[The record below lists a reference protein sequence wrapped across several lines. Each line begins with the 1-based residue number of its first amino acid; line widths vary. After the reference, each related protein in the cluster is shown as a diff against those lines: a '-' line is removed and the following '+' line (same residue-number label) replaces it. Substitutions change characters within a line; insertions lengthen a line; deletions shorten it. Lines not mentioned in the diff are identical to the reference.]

1 MAKMGDMK
9 KKVRKTPEKHAS
21 QSGAQLSLS
30 LLSTALKRSTLSS
43 LSMRYGLLVVA
54 VSMLVL
60 SLPFFKSA
68 TESLFSN
75 YPISSVEVHGTFNY
89 LNEEKLRKALEKYV
103 TANYF
108 EVELTRI
115 KNAAEALPWVETAWV
130 KKEWPNTVVLKIQ
143 ERVAVANWG
152 RNQLISHKHEI
163 FRSDDVQHI
172 ASLPTFFGTA
182 EHASQMMERY
192 QALSDVMQPVSL
204 AITELFL
211 EDRLSW
217 RIKLADGVILV
228 VDEKDCLAKLERF
241 VELYQKMPESDRTFI
256 EQVDLRYD
264 NGLAIK
270 WKKKDGESNA
280 A

>member
-1 MAKMGDMK
+1 MAKMNDMK
-9 KKVRKTPEKHAS
+9 KKVRKSPEKKAS
-21 QSGAQLSLS
+21 QSDAQLSLP
-30 LLSTALKRSTLSS
+30 LLSSVLARSKLISFG
-43 LSMRYGLLVVA
+43 MRYGIFMLIVCLLIL
-54 VSMLVL
+54 SM
-60 SLPFFKSA
+60 PFFKNA
-68 TESLFSN
+68 TERLFSN

-182 EHASQMMERY
+182 ENASQMMERY
-192 QALSDVMQPVSL
+192 QELSSIMQPVSL

-217 RIKLADGVILV
+217 RIKLADGVVLV